1 MRRFSDRQTFDTL
14 TEINVTPLLD
24 LAFVLLIIFIITTPL
39 MEKSVNLEVPT
50 SGEANQSVDSSAVQ
64 TIGIDR
70 ENVITLNDEIV
81 DLSTLESRLIS
92 LHEEKPEA
100 PVIIRPNTTGRSRIR
115 PQTRRKLFLHR
126 HQLPRLRPRSQRI
139 LPLRNRRFRP
149 RPLRHQ
155 T

>member
-1 MRRFSDRQTFDTL
+1 
-14 TEINVTPLLD
+14 
-24 LAFVLLIIFIITTPL
+24 

-100 PVIIRPNTTGRSRIR
+100 PVIIRPDKSLTVQQLVSVMDVLQRAKISKVGVATRSE
-115 PQTRRKLFLHR
+115 Q
-126 HQLPRLRPRSQRI
+126 SE
-139 LPLRNRRFRP
+139 
-149 RPLRHQ
+149 
-155 T
+155 

>member
-1 MRRFSDRQTFDTL
+1 MRRFSDRQTLHTL

-70 ENVITLNDEIV
+70 DNVITFNDQIV
-81 DLSTLESRLIS
+81 DLPTLESRLVA
-92 LHEEKPEA
+92 LRAEKPEA
-100 PVIIRPNTTGRSRIR
+100 PVIVRPDKSLTVQQLVSVMDVLQRAKISKVGVATRSE
-115 PQTRRKLFLHR
+115 Q
-126 HQLPRLRPRSQRI
+126 SE
-139 LPLRNRRFRP
+139 
-149 RPLRHQ
+149 
-155 T
+155 